1 MKQFTSIE
9 QFRHVVKSIHM
20 HYEYIGKLN
29 ELPTIDFIGTAKLH
43 GTNAGIRRS
52 PSGKITAQSK
62 TRLISPTDDN
72 YGFAKFIEAIPPEV
86 LHLELFDKVAIMGD
100 DITIYG
106 EWIGKGI
113 QGATGVGKLEK
124 QWVIF
129 GASVN
134 DTYVPN
140 KVEWCSESY
149 NIYNIMDIEPYCIT
163 IDFNDPEASIEPLQT
178 MTLGVEEQCPW
189 AKKFDV
195 EGIGEGI
202 VWVRADMPSAHDY
215 WFKIKGQKHSGEGK
229 NKKEMVTIDP
239 QVVENISQCVDII
252 LTEGRLKQGLE
263 YLKEENL
270 EVEMRNMGK
279 YLKWVGQDTQKEELD
294 TVVANGLEW
303 NDVSKVVIARSKKFF
318 MDEINKWD

>member
-1 MKQFTSIE
+1 MKKFTSIE

-20 HYEYIGKLN
+20 HCEYVGQTP
-29 ELPTIDFIGTAKLH
+29 PTINFVGTVKMH

-52 PSGKITAQSK
+52 PSGKVTAQSRS
-62 TRLISPTDDN
+62 RLISVTDDN
-72 YGFAKFIEAIPPEV
+72 YGFAKFIDAIDTED
-86 LHLELFDKVAIMGD
+86 LHLKLFDKVGIMGD

-106 EWIGKGI
+106 EWVGKGI
-113 QGATGVGKLEK
+113 QGGTGVGQLDKH
-124 QWVIF
+124 WVIF

-140 KVEWCSESY
+140 KVEWSLPECGVY
-149 NIYNIMDIEPYCIT
+149 NILEIPSYECT
-163 IDFNDPEASIEPLQT
+163 IDFSDPESAIEPLQT
-178 MTLGVEEQCPW
+178 MTLAVEEQCPW
-189 AKKFDV
+189 AKHMGVD
-195 EGIGEGI
+195 GIGEGI
-202 VWVRADMPSAHDY
+202 VWMRKDMPSAHDY
-215 WFKIKGQKHSGEGK
+215 WFKIKGQKHSGK
-229 NKKEMVTIDP
+229 SNKEKKIVTVDP

-263 YLKEENL
+263 YLKSENL
-270 EVEMRNMGK
+270 ELEMRNLGK